1 MAQQPEPAPV
11 VVANPEPIDV
21 KIADST
27 PSDTT
32 AQTTARI
39 VAAEAAAIAA
49 ATAAKAAAEAAALT
63 TEGQRGINRL
73 WERTQAIIAIVVVV
87 VTMIVIAV
95 LIVAPVLRGQDLN
108 PTGVTALVLLS
119 SLSTNIVTSYFTRTN
134 HTKVGGVGG
143 GSSGRGE

>member
-1 MAQQPEPAPV
+1 MAEPAPV
-11 VVANPEPIDV
+11 VVANPDPIDV
-21 KIADST
+21 KIA
-27 PSDTT
+27 PPADTT

-39 VAAEAAAIAA
+39 VAAEAA
-49 ATAAKAAAEAAALT
+49 TAAAALT

-73 WERTQAIIAIVVVV
+73 WERTQAVIAIVVVV
-87 VTMIVIAV
+87 VTMVVIAV

-143 GSSGRGE
+143 GSLGRGE